1 MARPGKKKRVLFIL
15 EIVVLLLF
23 IGGLYVYGQITSR
36 LDKVSQP
43 KIEKEKILVNSE
55 VPEMTGYTTY
65 AVFGVDSR
73 GEGSSLSAN
82 NSDTMIIVSINNDAK
97 EVKLVSLYRDTFL
110 NIENGTYTKANAAYA
125 YGGPEQ
131 AISMLNTNLDLNI
144 TDYATADFSALVE
157 IIDAVGGLDIPLSWD
172 EIAHVNSYC
181 VETSEVTGK
190 SYTPIERPET
200 QPADTEAPIGTY
212 HLNGVQATAY
222 CRIRYTSSLDMGRTE
237 RQRTVISMIV
247 EKAKKANITTLFKI
261 VDAVFPMVET
271 SISKA
276 EILKLIPV
284 LLTYDIGDKTGFPFE
299 YKFSNVKGSIIVPTT
314 LETNVAELHKLLYGD
329 ANYSPSS
336 EVVNR
341 SNEILNAVGG
351 AENLEDAAATPSP
364 DQTEPED
371 DFIWSNGGSTNNDY
385 NNNYGDS
392 GSTGGGNYGDG
403 SGGSTGGGDYGDGSG
418 GSTGGGDYGD
428 GSGGDYGDGSGGD
441 YGDGS
446 GGDTGDGSG
455 GDTGDGSGGDYG
467 DGSGGDYGDGS
478 GGDIGGGDLGDGT
491 EGSFDDGAA
500 VDGTGETTAEY
511 TEEI

>member
-110 NIENGTYTKANAAYA
+110 NIGNGTYKKANAAYA

-314 LETNVAELHKLLYGD
+314 LESNVAELHKLLYGD

-351 AENLEDAAATPSP
+351 AANLEDAAATPSP

-385 NNNYGDS
+385 NNNYGDGSS
-392 GSTGGGNYGDG
+392 GSTGGGDYGDG

-418 GSTGGGDYGD
+418 GSTGNGDYGDGSGGSTGDGDYGDGSGGDYGDGSGGDYGD

-446 GGDTGDGSG
+446 GGDTGG
-455 GDTGDGSGGDYG
+455 GE
-467 DGSGGDYGDGS
+467 
-478 GGDIGGGDLGDGT
+478 LGDGT

-500 VDGTGETTAEY
+500 VDGTGEAAVGY

>member
-55 VPEMTGYTTY
+55 IPEMTGFTTY
-65 AVFGVDSR
+65 AIFGVDSR

-82 NSDTMIIVSINNDAK
+82 NSDTMIIVSVNNDAK

-110 NIENGTYTKANAAYA
+110 NVGNGTYTKANAAYA

-157 IIDAVGGLDIPLSWD
+157 IVDAVGGLDIPLSWD

-200 QPADTEAPIGTY
+200 QPEDTEAPIGTY

-247 EKAKKANITTLFKI
+247 DKAKKANITTLFKI

-271 SISKA
+271 SVSKS

-284 LLTYDIGDKTGFPFE
+284 FLTYDIGDKTGFPFE

-314 LETNVAELHKLLYGD
+314 LESNVAELHKLLYGD

-351 AENLEDAAATPSP
+351 AANLEDAAATPSP

-371 DFIWSNGGSTNNDY
+371 DFIWSNDGNTGNNYD
-385 NNNYGDS
+385 NSYGDS
-392 GSTGGGNYGDG
+392 
-403 SGGSTGGGDYGDGSG
+403 GSTGGGDYGDGSG
-418 GSTGGGDYGD
+418 GDYGDSGNTGGGDYGDSGNTGGGDYGD

-446 GGDTGDGSG
+446 GGDY
-455 GDTGDGSGGDYG
+455 GDGSGGDYG

-478 GGDIGGGDLGDGT
+478 GGDYGGVGDGT
-491 EGSFDDGAA
+491 EGSFDDGASSGE
-500 VDGTGETTAEY
+500 GTVEY
-511 TEEI
+511 TE